1 MGRRSRNAGDVL
13 IRSELEVLNVLWE
26 RGRGTVRDV
35 LSDLHSQGRR
45 VAYTTVLTFLT
56 RLQQKG
62 YVVAD
67 KSDVAHVYRPAVA
80 RERIRRSRLRTL
92 IQQFYDGAA
101 CPLVLQL
108 MEHESFT
115 PQEISQLQQLIDR
128 LDAKSSPPH
137 SPHSTSS

>member
-1 MGRRSRNAGDVL
+1 MGRGERSTGQDL
-13 IRSELEVLNVLWE
+13 SHSELEVLNVLWD

-35 LSDLHSQGRR
+35 LTLLHQRGRR

-56 RLQQKG
+56 RLEQKG
-62 YVVAD
+62 YVTTD
-67 KSDVAHVYRPAVA
+67 KSGQAYVYRPAIA

-92 IQQFYDGAA
+92 IQQFYKGSV

-115 PQEISQLQQLIDR
+115 PEEIAQLQQLVER
-128 LDAKSSPPH
+128 LDARTPPESSPQ
-137 SPHSTSS
+137 